1 MKAGDYID
9 QILEAQGGQPP
20 YQWEVRDLPATL
32 TCRKWGSICG
42 VLAPQQTNSPQVSL
56 LVRDSLKSAA
66 TRTVPLKIEKVRDT
80 LVSLGFRQRSS
91 NIFQEPPV
99 IGESELAI
107 IDGGVFLPGFQPCQ
121 LREHWLKVLQ
131 ANGLPISP
139 ARAKS
144 SWPAGTMH
152 LHTYLINRFEVT
164 NAEYAEFVRDA
175 AYPAPGH
182 WPQQEPPQG
191 KENHPVTHVCLAD
204 VQAFCEYKTQKA
216 QHNNVDIVYHIPT
229 HWQWEKAAKGP
240 YNEGNDPAQPNG
252 PGRMYPWG
260 DQWADGCCNDL
271 TAKLGGTS
279 DVKDFANTASPFGVC
294 DMAGNVSEWVDAGLP
309 EDEQQP
315 CYRHIRGASWRAH
328 GALWGLSFYY
338 GDPLVDQRYSAD
350 NIGFR
355 CVIELPGKEPPA
367 QALVPLGNDMF
378 IDGDDRK
385 IFVGPFYMARLAV
398 SNDEYRQFKPAH
410 SYKQRDRWRPVT
422 RVGYEDALDFCKWKS
437 LQDGRH
443 YRLPTFQQWQRA
455 CRGSE
460 GRRYPWGGQYSRYL
474 CNSRESAWGRTVDV
488 FALWQGASPDGIYNL
503 CGNTFEWLYEGLSVG
518 GSYRADCQR
527 CGAPPFTRMDT
538 CSKGTTEIGFRYIA
552 LGERN
557 S

>member
-164 NAEYAEFVRDA
+164 CSRPLASARA
-175 AYPAPGH
+175 APRQG
-182 WPQQEPPQG
+182 EPSR
-191 KENHPVTHVCLAD
+191 HACL
-204 VQAFCEYKTQKA
+204 
-216 QHNNVDIVYHIPT
+216 
-229 HWQWEKAAKGP
+229 
-240 YNEGNDPAQPNG
+240 
-252 PGRMYPWG
+252 
-260 DQWADGCCNDL
+260 L
-271 TAKLGGTS
+271 
-279 DVKDFANTASPFGVC
+279 
-294 DMAGNVSEWVDAGLP
+294 
-309 EDEQQP
+309 
-315 CYRHIRGASWRAH
+315 
-328 GALWGLSFYY
+328 
-338 GDPLVDQRYSAD
+338 
-350 NIGFR
+350 
-355 CVIELPGKEPPA
+355 
-367 QALVPLGNDMF
+367 
-378 IDGDDRK
+378 
-385 IFVGPFYMARLAV
+385 
-398 SNDEYRQFKPAH
+398 
-410 SYKQRDRWRPVT
+410 
-422 RVGYEDALDFCKWKS
+422 
-437 LQDGRH
+437 
-443 YRLPTFQQWQRA
+443 
-455 CRGSE
+455 
-460 GRRYPWGGQYSRYL
+460 GRRP
-474 CNSRESAWGRTVDV
+474 
-488 FALWQGASPDGIYNL
+488 
-503 CGNTFEWLYEGLSVG
+503 GL
-518 GSYRADCQR
+518 
-527 CGAPPFTRMDT
+527 
-538 CSKGTTEIGFRYIA
+538 
-552 LGERN
+552 L
-557 S
+557 